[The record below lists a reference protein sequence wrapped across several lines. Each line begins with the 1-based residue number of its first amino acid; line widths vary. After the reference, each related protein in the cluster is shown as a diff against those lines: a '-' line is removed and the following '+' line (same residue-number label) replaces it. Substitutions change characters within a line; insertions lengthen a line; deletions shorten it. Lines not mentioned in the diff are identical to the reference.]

1 MKNRG
6 YISFKMITILIIVI
20 ILILIA
26 VLLMM
31 KHVRNNDD
39 EKLKETVLNISN
51 AAEIEYNNQLS
62 ETDYPTVNIA
72 NLQYEGVT
80 IDDGTISFNS
90 DGKANVAVYKD
101 NKCAYKYANTQE
113 VVLEEKITKEECFE
127 KIADNVAISL
137 EDINYNDDNYLFSG
151 EVYYLNPYDLDMQ
164 CQNGVA
170 DANEN
175 ENECMA
181 WYEISEDDKYVTLI
195 LNSNLGEPIDE
206 TSTITETVI
215 MYLNSLTSNWDSRL
229 ALPNNTI
236 IDGYNFSN
244 AKARVLSATEIA
256 NLIGK
261 PDWVQESLDFDLELA
276 PYLGENLDFE
286 TWYQGGFFT
295 LTPYDEE
302 KNYVVNDYG
311 LDISVADGY
320 TNGVRPVIVVEKQ
333 YLDTYHNK
341 LTENQNLVTY
351 LSGRM
356 ITVDDNATE
365 EAIRYQV
372 IKMRAAGIERAFLDV
387 GKIELV
393 ETSSGISLENELES
407 VYLEYQENMGRWIK
421 IAREYGIEIVPWVN
435 YSMEQDLFETDY
447 DGNQTWGDIAIQS
460 LVEYV
465 EKIVND
471 GYYYDGNNHMITE
484 IHYDAEPTRLSY
496 QPYYLETIHAM
507 RDAMGD
513 DTIFSAST
521 AAGTIYDEEYI
532 NDLGQYLDEFDVM
545 AYDSM
550 GPDDDEVKTSEDY
563 INYISET
570 IEHYKNGVSGTAA
583 EIVMIGPMYEDTY
596 YESENSWPY
605 DDGRKYA
612 HMNFYNGEEV
622 ETMRIFID
630 AINASNQEVLKGIGF
645 YNWTGFTYSDCA
657 FNTSDYIT
665 EDYNQKTVI
674 DYILRNWVY

>member
-6 YISFKMITILIIVI
+6 FISFKIIAILIVFV
-20 ILILIA
+20 ILILVA
-26 VLLMM
+26 VLLVMNFV
-31 KHVRNNDD
+31 KKD
-39 EKLKETVLNISN
+39 EDERLKETVINISK
-51 AAEIEYNNQLS
+51 AAETEYNNQLL
-62 ETDYPTVNIA
+62 ETNYPTVNIA
-72 NLQYEGVT
+72 NLQYEGEK
-80 IDDGTISFNS
+80 IDDGTISFDS
-90 DGKANVAVYKD
+90 DGHANVAIYKD
-101 NKCAYKYANTQE
+101 NKCAYKYADTQE
-113 VVLEEKITKEECFE
+113 VMLEKGITKEECFE
-127 KIADNVAISL
+127 KIVDDIAIL
-137 EDINYNDDNYLFSG
+137 LQDVNYNDDNYLFSG
-151 EVYYLNPYDLDMQ
+151 EVYYLNPYDLDMR
-164 CQNGVA
+164 CQNGT
-170 DANEN
+170 DNTN
-175 ENECMA
+175 ENECMT

-206 TSTITETVI
+206 TATITETMI
-215 MYLNSLTSNWDSRL
+215 SYLNILTSDWDSRL

-244 AKARVLSATEIA
+244 AKARILSAYEVA
-256 NLIGK
+256 NIIDEPNWDK
-261 PDWVQESLDFDLELA
+261 DSLSFDLEIA

-286 TWYQGGFFT
+286 SWYQGGFFT

-302 KNYVVNDYG
+302 NNYVVNKYG

-341 LTENQNLVTY
+341 LPEKQNLVTY
-351 LSGRM
+351 ISGRM

-365 EAIRYQV
+365 ENIRYQV
-372 IKMRAAGIERAFLDV
+372 SKMRAAGIGRAFLDV

-393 ETSSGISLENELES
+393 ETENGISLENELES
-407 VYLEYQENMGRWIK
+407 VYLEHQENMGRWIK
-421 IAREYGIEIVPWVN
+421 IAREYGIEIVPWLN
-435 YSMEQDLFETDY
+435 YSMDQDLFETDY

-465 EKIVND
+465 EKIINN
-471 GYYYDGNNHMITE
+471 GYSYDGNNYRITE

-496 QPYYLETIHAM
+496 QPYYLKTIHAM

-550 GPDDDEVKTSEDY
+550 GPDDGEVVTTDDY
-563 INYISET
+563 IRYVNET
-570 IEHYKNGVSGTAA
+570 IDHYKNGISGTDAK
-583 EIVMIGPMYEDTY
+583 IVMIGPMYEDTY
-596 YESENSWPY
+596 YETENSWPN
-605 DDGRKYA
+605 DDGRKYS
-612 HMNFYNGEEV
+612 HMNFYQGEEV
-622 ETMRIFID
+622 ETMRVFID
-630 AINASNQEVLKGIGF
+630 AIKTSNQEDIKGIGF
-645 YNWTGFTYSDCA
+645 YNWTAFTYSDSA
-657 FNTSDYIT
+657 FNTSNYIT

-674 DYILRNWVY
+674 EYILKNWVY